1 MNGAIQKVAN
11 YIPTCEKV
19 ANFIS
24 HGGNKNKN
32 SLIFYGMA
40 TWKRENSKDWK
51 GFGEK
56 LALHS

>member
-1 MNGAIQKVAN
+1 MNKEFDRAIQKVAN

-40 TWKRENSKDWK
+40 T
-51 GFGEK
+51 
-56 LALHS
+56 